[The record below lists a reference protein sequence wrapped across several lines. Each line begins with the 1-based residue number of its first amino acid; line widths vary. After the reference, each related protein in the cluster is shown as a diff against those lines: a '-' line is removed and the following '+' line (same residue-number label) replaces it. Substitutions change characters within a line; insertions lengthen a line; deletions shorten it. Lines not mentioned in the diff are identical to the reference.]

1 MFAGLNRDK
10 WHSVMVRI
18 NVHGAKLIA
27 RVDNRTDETIIKGLD
42 PNTNYGVTS
51 DLTSVVLI
59 GGKRLEL
66 DMYHPRILIF
76 YIC

>member
-1 MFAGLNRDK
+1 
-10 WHSVMVRI
+10 MVRI

-27 RVDNRTDETIIKGLD
+27 RVDNITAETIIAGLD

-59 GGKRLEL
+59 GGEYRWFLGYNYLATNKIETF
-66 DMYHPRILIF
+66 MSPISYF
-76 YIC
+76 VTCG

>member
-1 MFAGLNRDK
+1 
-10 WHSVMVRI
+10 MVRI

-27 RVDNRTDETIIKGLD
+27 RVDNTTAETVITGLD

-59 GGKRLEL
+59 GGEQL
-66 DMYHPRILIF
+66 DQRTPNCLVLHFPNIHFKKFDRSKGF
-76 YIC
+76 Q